1 MWRVIFVLF
10 VDWLKIV
17 ILFGLLLN
25 LLLKK
30 YLNNIILMIVIVW

>member
-30 YLNNIILMIVIVW
+30 YLNNIILMIVIV